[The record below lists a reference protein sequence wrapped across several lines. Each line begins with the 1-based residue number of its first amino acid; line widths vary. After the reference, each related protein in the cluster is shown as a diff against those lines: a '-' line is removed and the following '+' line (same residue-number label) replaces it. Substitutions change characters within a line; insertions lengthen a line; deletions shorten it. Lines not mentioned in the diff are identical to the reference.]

1 MSKHHPQFPFP
12 LPLATTP
19 LALDCKAENQES
31 SWAVGLRAGAE
42 LVCTHR
48 NFLLSLIL
56 GPSTQVFVG
65 QPSPEVRTALRFWAL
80 YSMK

>member
-1 MSKHHPQFPFP
+1 MSKHHTQFPFP

-19 LALDCKAENQES
+19 LVLDCKAESQES

-48 NFLLSLIL
+48 NFLLTITL
-56 GPSTQVFVG
+56 GPSMRVFIG
-65 QPSPEVRTALRFWAL
+65 PPSPEVRTALQF
-80 YSMK
+80 